1 MEFHVQSV
9 EDSMIDSLNFKLG
22 NSSNYVIDRKSVAY
36 YPTGGSEY
44 NPRATR
50 VLKFNITS
58 SNAWLDPSTVMVQFK
73 LTNLDGANNLRL
85 LNPLAAN
92 FFRRL
97 RIIVGGVTVE
107 DMSYYNR
114 WYNMIH
120 NLLPVER
127 RMNDFATQFGLND
140 EFNKI
145 TGVGGARTVAD
156 SYGFDAADIPPDMAE
171 GEYKTVCF
179 PLFCGLFNQTKML
192 PLSFMNGITV
202 ELEVVNAFTDA
213 IAFADG
219 TSQTWTITEPRLLA
233 DVVVLDSQ
241 VHNDY
246 ADHLRSG
253 KTLPIAFSSF
263 VNQVQ
268 SIGNTTDPVISMSRS
283 FTRLKS
289 VFVSFYKPV
298 TTIVAPAVDGQ
309 INVAST
315 DIVDYNLG
323 INEVNFF
330 YHPNFIYPGPVLNQF
345 NETVS
350 LSNEGYYKYTS
361 KNDNVS
367 LQLQI
372 GSKLIPEQEI
382 VGATQSYYHLR
393 KALSSHTPDS
403 PYSINIS
410 DRQYRSHKFIACF
423 DCEKVSGTAYSGINC
438 KNSDLITI
446 KCKNLVHK
454 ICLGRNA
461 NLPLGN
467 SIPQFMHVNL
477 HYDSLLILSESGV
490 TVLE

>member
-22 NSSNYVIDRKSVAY
+22 NSSNYVIDRKSVAW

-73 LTNLDGANNLRL
+73 LTNTEAANALRF

-140 EFNKI
+140 QHNQKDNPIDGIGFD
-145 TGVGGARTVAD
+145 VAD
-156 SYGFDAADIPPDMAE
+156 TPPDIAG

-202 ELEVVNAFTDA
+202 ELEVVNSFTDA
-213 IAFADG
+213 IAYG
-219 TSQTWTITEPRLLA
+219 SESSQVWTITEPRLLA

-268 SIGNTTDPVISMSRS
+268 SVGNTADPVISLSRS

-298 TTIVAPAVDGQ
+298 TTVTAAGTDASLVITPTNVVD
-309 INVAST
+309 NF
-315 DIVDYNLG
+315 LG

-330 YHPNFIYPGPVLNQF
+330 YHPNFIYPGPILNEYNAITDL
-345 NETVS
+345 NE
-350 LSNEGYYKYTS
+350 EGYYKYTS

-382 VGATQSYYHLR
+382 VGATQAYYHLR

-403 PYSINIS
+403 PYSININ
-410 DRQYRSHKFIACF
+410 DAQYRSHKFIACF

-454 ICLGRNA
+454 ICLGRDA
-461 NLPLGN
+461 NQPLVG